1 MQSHLFTFSCISLAL
16 GDILARILL
25 FEISE
30 ILLPIFSSRI
40 FMVSQLIF
48 KTFIPFEF
56 ILVYGVSWCSS
67 LIFFFHIPFQFFP
80 QHLLKGYF
88 YSIVYSCSLCQI
100 SVDHR
105 DTGLFL
111 GSLFCSIGLCV
122 CSYAS
127 TRLFWLQWPCSIL
140 SQISENFSHLDSF

>member
-1 MQSHLFTFSCISLAL
+1 MGCLKFC
-16 GDILARILL
+16 
-25 FEISE
+25 
-30 ILLPIFSSRI
+30 SRI
-40 FMVSQLIF
+40 FTVSLLIF
-48 KTFIPFEF
+48 KSFMHFEF

-88 YSIVYSCSLCQI
+88 YSIVCSCSLCQI

-127 TRLFWLQWPCSIL
+127 TRLFWLPWPFRIVWYQVLYSSNLVLL
-140 SQISENFSHLDSF
+140 SQDCWGNSGSFLVPYTFLKYLF